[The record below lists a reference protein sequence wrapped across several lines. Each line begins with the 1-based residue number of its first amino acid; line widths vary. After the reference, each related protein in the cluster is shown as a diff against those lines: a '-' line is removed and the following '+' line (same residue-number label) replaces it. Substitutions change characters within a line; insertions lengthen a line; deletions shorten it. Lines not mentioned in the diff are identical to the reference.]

1 MKKTIPKNR
10 LLISDEMRTVKLP
23 IFNPVHRNWLYGK
36 FRQELKTPLILDR
49 YQDLGAYIGSWVRYG
64 DTPKLHSNDE
74 NCIEIV
80 VPTRIARSADKHFL
94 NILKEDVQKIN
105 DHIAEKYDFDFDT
118 FYHSGI
124 KQGFQQKDVIEA
136 FIISRNL
143 IPFFNGEIETI
154 KKREYREELKLLA
167 QKAENMR
174 LQAYR
179 RTKKI
184 DKMVNEDLNLLLAM

>member
-1 MKKTIPKNR
+1 MKKTLSKNS
-10 LLISDEMRTVKLP
+10 LLISSEMRTVKLP
-23 IFNPVHRNWLYGK
+23 IFNPIHRNWLYGK
-36 FRQELKTPLILDR
+36 FRQELNTPLILDR
-49 YQDLGAYIGSWVRYG
+49 FQELGRYIGSWVRYG
-64 DTPKLHSNDE
+64 DTPKIHTED

-94 NILKEDVQKIN
+94 HILKEDVQKIN
-105 DHIAEKYDFDFDT
+105 DHIAEQYDFDFDRY
-118 FYHSGI
+118 YHSGI
-124 KQGFQQKDVIEA
+124 KQDFMQKDVIEA

-154 KKREYREELKLLA
+154 KKREYREELKLLK

-184 DKMVNEDLNLLLAM
+184 DKMVNADLNMLLAM